1 MKTEKKDYNKNLI
14 FFTIFFVFHIFIE
27 NIFCVESMRHRL
39 QSSIAIYVVL
49 FQEFLRKEFSEEN
62 VLFWAA
68 CESFK
73 KTKNI
78 DKVN

>member
-1 MKTEKKDYNKNLI
+1 M
-14 FFTIFFVFHIFIE
+14 FHIFIE
-27 NIFCVESMRHRL
+27 EIFCVENFRHRL
-39 QSSIAIYVVL
+39 QSSAAIYIVL

-78 DKVN
+78 DRVN